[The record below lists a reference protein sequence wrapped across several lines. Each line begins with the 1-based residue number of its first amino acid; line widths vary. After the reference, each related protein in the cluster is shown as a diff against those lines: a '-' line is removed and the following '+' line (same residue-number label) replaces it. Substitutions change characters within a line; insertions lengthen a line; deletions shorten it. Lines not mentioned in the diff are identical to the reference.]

1 MEDILIIAFVAA
13 IVIAIVCYLFKAK
26 KRGDTCIG
34 CPHAKQ
40 CGGKCSGN
48 HGTVEEKKL

>member
-1 MEDILIIAFVAA
+1 MENVVIIAVVAA
-13 IVIAIVCYLFKAK
+13 IVIAIVCYLLKAK

-40 CGGKCSGN
+40 CGGQCGGN
-48 HGTVEEKKL
+48 RGSAEEKPL